1 MKSLLELYKCKD
13 FQELYEKLKTGE
25 TPELY
30 EELNRVTD
38 LNKIAYLTNSSD
50 AMDLLNR
57 LDISQG
63 DYLLLCNS
71 KGYIEKIV
79 RLEERINEMKNKDLF
94 ELLYINHTPGCLLF
108 TDAKVDQEKI
118 NVFRASSMKIVDEFS
133 YIDFS
138 NMVYS
143 KKADCY
149 YDYGL
154 IPESEISELVIDSN
168 DDFNK
173 MDVKVCLDYMDFVE
187 FYINNEIIDTSIDYA
202 KCIINITLSGLYHE
216 YSFIAPYDNKY
227 KVKDFKIINTGDQT
241 GCYVDTRRI
250 FYEMKGT
257 KYKGLVFGH
266 NHPSTIAEPSNED
279 IMLDAQL
286 SLVAASLNKE
296 FCNIICGSKVNI
308 IQGKENFRKS
318 QNYPEPELDKDY
330 SKTEEIIT
338 NKEEALP
345 PIEAMRDM

>member
-1 MKSLLELYKCKD
+1 MKTLLEYYKCKD
-13 FQELYEKLKTGE
+13 FKELYEKLKSGE

-38 LNKIAYLTNSSD
+38 LNKIAYLTNSTD
-50 AMDLLNR
+50 AMDLMNR
-57 LDISQG
+57 FDISQG
-63 DYLLLCNS
+63 DYLLLCNC

-79 RLEERINEMKNKDLF
+79 RLEERINEMTNKDLF

-118 NVFRASSMKIVDEFS
+118 NVFQASSMKIVDEFS

-138 NMVYS
+138 NTVYS

-154 IPESEISELVIDSN
+154 LTESEISDLVIDSS

-173 MDVKVCLDYMDFVE
+173 TDLKVCLDYMNFVE
-187 FYINNEIIDTSIDYA
+187 FYINNEIKDTSIDYA
-202 KCIINITLSGLYHE
+202 KCIINLTLSGLHHE

-241 GCYVDTRRI
+241 GCHVDSRRI
-250 FYEMKGT
+250 FYEMKDT
-257 KYKGLVFGH
+257 NYKGLVFGH

-279 IMLDAQL
+279 TILDNQL

-296 FCNIICGSKVNI
+296 FCNIVCGSKVNI
-308 IQGKENFRKS
+308 IQGKELFRIS
-318 QNYPEPELDKDY
+318 QNYPDPGLDKDY
-330 SKTEEIIT
+330 SKTEELTT
-338 NKEEALP
+338 NNEETLP
-345 PIEAMRDM
+345 PIEAMREI